1 MGDRNISDPLCSG
14 SRQWRDIVMQDASKL
29 DEWLHALRHNTTTV
43 GTSSLIP
50 RGSLCFPVTRLSNEK
65 TFFLRES

>member
-50 RGSLCFPVTRLSNEK
+50 EDLSA
-65 TFFLRES
+65 SQ